1 MGQVQDFGWFLV
13 LSLLSLADCPPTFD
27 YISDERNRAGVRGW
41 LMPTKGRNGGFG
53 RWSDRLNRSLAF
65 STVSALRKCR
75 RDNDFWT
82 RFSFLMIQSTDH
94 RWWTGDSWWG
104 VYSVSTVGQSVPQNF
119 REVPSPEPPFHGFR
133 FFAKKNGVVPD
144 LARPRPSSPWQAWSD
159 LSSSCP
165 HVSPVNC
172 PHHRQNNR

>member
-1 MGQVQDFGWFLV
+1 MGQVQDFAQLLV
-13 LSLLSLADCPPTFD
+13 ISLLSPAERPPTLD
-27 YISDERNRAGVRGW
+27 YISDERNRVGVRGW

-82 RFSFLMIQSTDH
+82 RFSFLLIQSTDH

-104 VYSVSTVGQSVPQNF
+104 VHSLSIVVSLYLKIFGWF
-119 REVPSPEPPFHGFR
+119 RSLSPPFTDFDFSR
-133 FFAKKNGVVPD
+133 KKTGWYLTWPD
-144 LARPRPSSPWQAWSD
+144 RDHLPLGRRGRT
-159 LSSSCP
+159 CP
-165 HVSPVNC
+165 HLVLTS
-172 PHHRQNNR
+172 RL